1 MMISRADDHDC
12 EVDVLRLWIAARNE
26 DNAVFPCPAGLGMGK
41 LMKPMNP
48 CVTGESM
55 KRKLIKKTVIALACS
70 AVMAAVM
77 FLGVLYHPDQMLA
90 DGLYQSAKALDGNII
105 VIGIDDRA
113 MEDIGP
119 YQTWGRD
126 IMAMA
131 LEALNADEDCRP
143 AVIGVDVLY
152 TGESDPDLDAYL
164 AEAAGAYGNVVVA
177 SVANFG
183 TELITEDTGAFYM
196 SDYAVLSYEEPYE
209 ALRSVTSQGHINAMY
224 DQDGVL
230 RHSILQIDLP
240 DGRTVSSFAYTI
252 YQKYAEAHGLPV
264 TLDIP
269 TDSLH
274 RFYVDYAAMPGGYY
288 DGISVADLLSGE
300 FPAEQLKDAIV
311 LIGPYAAGLSDYV
324 TTPIDRASLMYGVEH
339 QANVIQQM
347 LRQNFKKEI
356 ADGLQGILVFIIA
369 AGCLWF
375 FIGRKV
381 IPSTLLWIGVAGGSM
396 LLCKWAY
403 AAGYVLHPLWLPV
416 PVTVFYVAAVAFN
429 YVQTA
434 MEKRKIS
441 STFKRYVAP
450 EIVGEL
456 LREGTDALG
465 LGGKLCDIAV
475 LFVDIRGFT
484 TMSEVLTPQ
493 EVVSILNRYLTLTT
507 ECIMKNHGTL
517 DKFVGDCTMAIWN
530 APIPQEDYVMR
541 ACRAAL
547 DMVEGSKALSQEL
560 LEKFGRTVSFG
571 IGVHCGNAV
580 VGNIGAEMRMDFT
593 AIGDTVNT
601 SARLEANAPPGKI
614 YISRDVVDRL
624 GDRIRVTSLGD
635 GIALKGK
642 SQKLEIFLL
651 DGVSDEENAQ
661 EVSR

>member
-1 MMISRADDHDC
+1 MKQKTIRRA
-12 EVDVLRLWIAARNE
+12 AA
-26 DNAVFPCPAGLGMGK
+26 ALICAALFTAAAALGLFY
-41 LMKPMNP
+41 N
-48 CVTGESM
+48 
-55 KRKLIKKTVIALACS
+55 
-70 AVMAAVM
+70 
-77 FLGVLYHPDQMLA
+77 PDQMLA
-90 DGLYQSAKALDGNII
+90 DSLYQAPEALDGNIF

-126 IMAMA
+126 VMAMA
-131 LEALNADEDCRP
+131 IEALNADSENRP
-143 AVIGVDVLY
+143 AAIGIDVLY
-152 TGESDPDLDAYL
+152 TGETEADLDAWL

-183 TELITEDTGAFYM
+183 TELVTEDTGNFYLE
-196 SDYAVLSYEEPYE
+196 DYAVLSYEEPYD
-209 ALRSVTSQGHINAMY
+209 ALKAVTTQGHINAMY

-240 DGRTVSSFAYTI
+240 DGRSIPSFSYAI
-252 YQKYAEAHGLPV
+252 YQKYAAANGLP
-264 TLDIP
+264 TELDIP
-269 TDSLH
+269 TDALH
-274 RFYVDYAAMPGGYY
+274 RFYVDYSALPGGFYE
-288 DGISVADLLSGE
+288 GISVSDLLAGD
-300 FPAEQLKDAIV
+300 FPAEMFADAVV

-324 TTPIDRASLMYGVEH
+324 TTAIDRASLMYGVEY
-339 QANVIQQM
+339 QANIIHQM
-347 LRQNFKKEI
+347 VHQSFKAEVS
-356 ADGLQGILVFIIA
+356 DTLQA
-369 AGCLWF
+369 ALLFVLSAACLWF
-375 FIGRKV
+375 FLGRKLRWAV
-381 IPSTLLWIGVAGGSM
+381 PVWLVVALGSI
-396 LLCKWAY
+396 LSCKGLY
-403 AAGYVLHPLWLPV
+403 SAGYVLHPLWLPLT
-416 PVTVFYVAAVAFN
+416 VTVFFAGAVAFN
-429 YVQTA
+429 YVQA
-434 MEKRKIS
+434 AVEKRRIS
-441 STFKRYVAP
+441 NTFKRYVAP

-456 LREGTDALG
+456 LKEGTDALG

-507 ECIMKNHGTL
+507 DCIMKNHGTL

-530 APIPQEDYVMR
+530 APIQQEDYVMN
-541 ACRAAL
+541 ACKAAL

-571 IGVHCGNAV
+571 IGVHCGSAV

-601 SARLEANAPPGKI
+601 SARLEANAPAGKI

-624 GDRIRVTSLGD
+624 GDRIQTTSLGD

-642 SQKLEIFLL
+642 AHKLEIFLL
-651 DGVSDEENAQ
+651 EGIAE
-661 EVSR
+661 